1 MQAYFQQFQRNYR
14 GLSQGRNL
22 AETRLLTT
30 LENLLANTKKKT
42 WEMMVNQD
50 VDGYTKTPHRR
61 KMLKKRK

>member
-1 MQAYFQQFQRNYR
+1 MTRFSNQIALMQAYFQQFQRNYR

-42 WEMMVNQD
+42 
-50 VDGYTKTPHRR
+50 
-61 KMLKKRK
+61 